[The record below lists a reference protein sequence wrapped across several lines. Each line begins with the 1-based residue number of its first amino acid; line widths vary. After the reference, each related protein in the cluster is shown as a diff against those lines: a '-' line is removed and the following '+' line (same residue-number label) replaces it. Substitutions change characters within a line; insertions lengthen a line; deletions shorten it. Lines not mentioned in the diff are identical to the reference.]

1 MSGSNSDDSGDRA
14 GAVGVDDAPDGPA
27 GDGGAD
33 APDADPADGPDADGP
48 DDTADPVG
56 GRLRSITGWV
66 LTIGGLLG
74 LAAAFA
80 LTLDKLALLEDPDYR
95 PSCTL
100 DATVSC
106 TSVMQ
111 SDQAAAFGFP
121 NPLIGLVAFP
131 VVVTVGVAVL
141 ARARLPRWFWLG
153 MQAGTLFGVGFVHWL
168 ITQSLYDIGA
178 LCPYCLVVWAV
189 TIPVFWYT
197 TAHNVA
203 AGHLPG
209 IAPRPVRHH
218 LWGLALWLALV
229 VFLVVQR
236 FWDYFAGML

>member
-1 MSGSNSDDSGDRA
+1 MSRIGNDDVGARA
-14 GAVGVDDAPDGPA
+14 DEVGAT
-27 GDGGAD
+27 
-33 APDADPADGPDADGP
+33 DGPDAPAGYVDGK
-48 DDTADPVG
+48 
-56 GRLRSITGWV
+56 LRIVTGWV

-74 LAAAFA
+74 LAAAFV
-80 LTLDKLALLEDPDYR
+80 LTLEKLALLENPNYR
-95 PSCTL
+95 PSCTV
-100 DATVSC
+100 DATLSC

-121 NPLIGLVAFP
+121 NPLLGLAAFP
-131 VVVTVGVAVL
+131 VVVTVGVAML

-168 ITQSLYDIGA
+168 ITQSLYEIGA

-203 AGHLPG
+203 AGNLPG
-209 IAPRPVRHH
+209 IAPRPVRRSV
-218 LWGLALWLALV
+218 WGLALWLALV

-236 FWDYFAGML
+236 FWDYFSGLL